1 MRRETPGEVGRLPGV
16 LRSDDVLGSR
26 AAAQSMAQA
35 LAPCSRSPAETI
47 APAAR
52 SMAQA
57 LAPCPLRVPARDK
70 LEKLGGAGAPV
81 LRPYA
86 KLVASSSSSVTSAG
100 SVAQEHTKRM
110 TRRSS
115 GST

>member
-1 MRRETPGEVGRLPGV
+1 MGAFPGV

-26 AAAQSMAQA
+26 AAA
-35 LAPCSRSPAETI
+35 
-47 APAAR
+47 R

-57 LAPCPLRVPARDK
+57 LAPCPLRVLARDK

-86 KLVASSSSSVTSAG
+86 KLVASSSSLVTSAA

>member
-1 MRRETPGEVGRLPGV
+1 MGAFPGV

-26 AAAQSMAQA
+26 AAARSMAQA
-35 LAPCSRSPAETI
+35 LVLCSRSPAETI

-52 SMAQA
+52 SMAQVLA
-57 LAPCPLRVPARDK
+57 LCPLRVSARDK

-86 KLVASSSSSVTSAG
+86 KLVASSSSSVTSAA

-110 TRRSS
+110 TRWSS